1 MKFTPFF
8 NKKTEPQDAI
18 CGNEVVEDGEECD
31 CGWEED
37 CKEPCCFPMRANPP
51 PDEPPCR

>member
-1 MKFTPFF
+1 MLFPS
-8 NKKTEPQDAI
+8 EPQDAI
-18 CGNEVVEDGEECD
+18 CGNEVVEEGEECD

-51 PDEPPCR
+51 PDEPPCK